1 MQKRSINDSSAGE
14 LKRRRVSS
22 NGEHSRLAD
31 SQKADDMPTRLCTRL
46 PDRDCAEDNV
56 RPMTQNCLNASTDT
70 PDQGVS
76 QISTCGTNT
85 PGLSAASTKNK
96 RSSPEA
102 EKLLTS
108 SGNAA
113 LEKAVN
119 QILQIK
125 GNLRKIQK
133 DLPNY
138 LGEPDLEARL
148 GLVELEDLVESIGSQ
163 VRRAQSLHLDGG
175 EDDEHS
181 QKAAMNTLPAAEIT
195 LVDTVEQVSELVR
208 LITESAKSQ
217 TGEPAFYFDCEG
229 KNLGRNGTV
238 TLLAIYIPDL
248 IRAFV
253 VDLQELG
260 HIALTTEEED
270 ETLKTIFE
278 SPTILKGV
286 FDCRGDS
293 EALFAHHNLT
303 LDGIVD
309 VQLMEAATRKNSKRL
324 FGLDV
329 CIKNRLKDLDPSAK
343 AKFAESKDRVKE
355 LMRSGDGSCFA
366 ERPLPNLLLEYAAS
380 DVIVLPILYEHF
392 AKHECYWGEWPTRV
406 TAETNRRLELSR
418 QSDYDPSTLDMRAG
432 PAEWVKMPR
441 TQRA

>member
-1 MQKRSINDSSAGE
+1 MRKRSINDASAGAP
-14 LKRRRVSS
+14 KRRRASS
-22 NGEHSRLAD
+22 SYEHSRLAD
-31 SQKADDMPTRLCTRL
+31 SQKADDMPTRLCTQP
-46 PDRDCAEDNV
+46 PDRGCAEDIV
-56 RPMTQNCLNASTDT
+56 QFMTKSGLNASTDT
-70 PDQGVS
+70 PDQDVS

-85 PGLSAASTKNK
+85 PSLSAASPKKKTA
-96 RSSPEA
+96 STEA

-125 GNLRKIQK
+125 GNLRRIQK

-138 LGEPDLEARL
+138 VREPDLEARL
-148 GLVELEDLVESIGSQ
+148 GLVELEELVGSISSQ
-163 VRRAQSLHLDGG
+163 VRRVQSLHLDGV
-175 EDDEHS
+175 ENDEYS
-181 QKAAMNTLPAAEIT
+181 QKAVMNALPAAEIT
-195 LVDTVEQVSELVR
+195 LVDTAEQVSELGR

-217 TGEPAFYFDCEG
+217 MGEPAFYFDCEG

-253 VDLQELG
+253 VDLQELD
-260 HIALTTEEED
+260 HIGLATREEY

-278 SPTILKGV
+278 SSTILKGV

-293 EALFAHHNLT
+293 EALFAHYNLS

-329 CIKNRLKDLDPSAK
+329 CIKNRLKDLDSSAK
-343 AKFAESKDRVKE
+343 AKFAESKDKVKE

-380 DVIVLPILYEHF
+380 DVIVLPALYEHF
-392 AKHECYWGEWPTRV
+392 AKHECYWGEWPNRV
-406 TAETNRRLELSR
+406 TEETNRRLELSR

-432 PAEWVKMPR
+432 PAEWVKLPR